1 MYIRSLV
8 IIFWKSYSIFCFL
21 RNSNIEQL
29 QMKYKL
35 TKSFKDHSAFHK
47 YYPMW
52 LCSKQLTGLIFLS
65 SRSAGFASKLELD
78 ASSNSF
84 PSTLSWYARIFRLV
98 RFLHNVMFMATF
110 FFIKFLT
117 KFLNKMNV
125 RKGRLVSNQNHDSTY
140 TYTRFPILQKTSWKI
155 NSQIPYQI
163 S

>member
-110 FFIKFLT
+110 FSSNSLPNSLT
-117 KFLNKMNV
+117 KWTSEKDALFLIKITIV
-125 RKGRLVSNQNHDSTY
+125 HILIQDSPYYRKLRE
-140 TYTRFPILQKTSWKI
+140 K
-155 NSQIPYQI
+155 
-163 S
+163 